1 MGLFWNNRELNIIS
15 LFEKGDALAM
25 DKLYGEYAD
34 YLAKVCSRYISNQDD
49 RHDVLQEAFI
59 RIFTRIHT
67 FEYRG
72 KGSLKAWLT
81 KIVIN
86 ESLYFLRNNDPSL
99 FTDKTTDIADS
110 STEDPDVDSMSITQ
124 ITDTILKLPPGYRT
138 VFNLYVIEGKSH
150 KEIAELLN
158 IKPDTSASQFHKAR
172 NMLAKMLKEQ
182 NKQNEKY
189 EGRLA

>member
-1 MGLFWNNRELNIIS
+1 M
-15 LFEKGDALAM
+15 
-25 DKLYGEYAD
+25 
-34 YLAKVCSRYISNQDD
+34 
-49 RHDVLQEAFI
+49 
-59 RIFTRIHT
+59 
-67 FEYRG
+67 
-72 KGSLKAWLT
+72 KAWLT

-182 NKQNEKY
+182 NK
-189 EGRLA
+189 

>member
-34 YLAKVCSRYISNQDD
+34 FLAKVCSRYISNQEDK
-49 RHDVLQEAFI
+49 HDVLQEAFI

-158 IKPDTSASQFHKAR
+158 IKPDTSASQFHKAK

>member
-34 YLAKVCSRYISNQDD
+34 FLAKVCSRYISNQED

-182 NKQNEKY
+182 NKQN
-189 EGRLA
+189 

>member
-34 YLAKVCSRYISNQDD
+34 FLTKVCSRYISNQDD

-86 ESLYFLRNNDPSL
+86 ESLYFLRNNDPNL

>member
-34 YLAKVCSRYISNQDD
+34 FLAKVCSRYISNQED
-49 RHDVLQEAFI
+49 RHDVLQEAFV